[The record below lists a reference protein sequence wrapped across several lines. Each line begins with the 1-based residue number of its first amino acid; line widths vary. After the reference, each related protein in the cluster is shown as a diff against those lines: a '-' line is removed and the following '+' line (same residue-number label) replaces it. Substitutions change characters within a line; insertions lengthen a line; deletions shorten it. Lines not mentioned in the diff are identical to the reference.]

1 MEEFS
6 QEQLITARMTEL
18 VDHRTP
24 WHRSLW
30 QLGTYLAIREV
41 LEYADGVRSGLMRSE
56 GLEYVTQ
63 SASRLV
69 IRDRGLGAIEVRQR
83 MADILDK
90 RHTKQG
96 IVDPA
101 VADELDQLAKRSERG
116 YLRRWSRCVATEL
129 PQTEV
134 ELFSRLIAAHMLDAG
149 FSSDHLHGWLLAS
162 SEAGLSLETRLEQA
176 GEMYGRAPVDY
187 RVVVPFASLPPEVL
201 SAASERFVKWD
212 DLPEF
217 LRSEGVD
224 RMPPGRKGVGAL
236 VFSIRAR
243 EPKAAIEATEIEVR
257 RLAARVV
264 VGLSSK
270 TATPAGHA
278 LALGATN
285 PRWMQLRPRQK
296 EILVSAIVRHSLLLP
311 AARRQETHAL
321 DDAFELLAAFETA
334 TSWASVA
341 AIWAAIEGLLGR
353 AGDSGAKAADR
364 MANVV
369 AGGFVRAELTQ
380 LAEVLARRDDELGHL
395 LASSGMTQSKKLDK
409 VLSELSLGSGLAFE
423 APADAAGAARVRSAL
438 ADPAAVLAR
447 VRTYYMDAFRRLF
460 NQRNLLLH
468 GGRFNSVAL
477 PGTIRTV
484 PPLVAAGLDRLVH
497 AAMQESDLTTFG
509 LAARA
514 ETEIELLATP
524 GARRLHRLLD

>member
-41 LEYADGVRSGLMRSE
+41 LEYADGVRAGVMRSE

-69 IRDRGLGAIEVRQR
+69 ARDRGLGAKEVRER
-83 MADILDK
+83 MTDILDK

-96 IVDPA
+96 VVDPA
-101 VADELDQLAKRSERG
+101 VADELDQLARRSERG

-129 PQTEV
+129 PQSEV

-149 FSSDHLHGWLLAS
+149 FSADHLHGWLLAS
-162 SEAGLSLETRLEQA
+162 SDEGLSLEDRLEQA
-176 GEMYGRAPVDY
+176 DEMFGRAPVDY
-187 RVVVPFASLPPEVL
+187 RVVVPFASLPSEVL
-201 SAASERFVKWD
+201 TAASERFVKWD

-217 LRSEGVD
+217 LRSEGVE
-224 RMPPGRKGVGAL
+224 RLPPGRKGVGAL

-270 TATPAGHA
+270 TANPAGYA

-296 EILVSAIVRHSLLLP
+296 EILVSAIVRHRLLLP
-311 AARRQETHAL
+311 AARQQETHAL

-341 AIWAAIEGLLGR
+341 AIWAAVEGLLAR

-369 AGGFVRAELTQ
+369 AGGFIRAELTQ
-380 LAEVLARRDDELGHL
+380 LTDVLARRDDELGRS
-395 LASSGMTQSKKLDK
+395 LAVSGLTQSRKLDK
-409 VLSELSLGSGLAFE
+409 VLSEFSKSSLKFDN
-423 APADAAGAARVRSAL
+423 PADAAGAERVRSAL
-438 ADPAAVLAR
+438 ADPATVLTR
-447 VRTYYMDAFRRLF
+447 VRAYYMDAFRRLF

-477 PGTIRTV
+477 PATIRTV

-497 AAMQESDLTTFG
+497 ASMQESDLTTFG